1 MNLTTELLSQSLTRS
16 IRGSHENFCAEVTL
30 AKRSDGV
37 HVAVRRD
44 HPSRRIVKFSV
55 GYARFA
61 MPTVWI
67 HKHLELI
74 PSAGY
79 LVGPGGKPLD
89 LTLVEKYAAEAFA
102 AADEVTA
109 LRKARATTV

>member
-16 IRGSHENFCAEVTL
+16 IRASHENHCAEVTL
-30 AKRSDGV
+30 GKRSDR
-37 HVAVRRD
+37 VAAVVRRD
-44 HPSRRIVKFSV
+44 YPNRRIVKFSV
-55 GYARFA
+55 GYARVG
-61 MPTVWI
+61 MPTVWV

-79 LVGPGGKPLD
+79 LVGTGGKPLD
-89 LTLVEKYAAEAFA
+89 LTLVEKYVAEVFA

-109 LRKARATTV
+109 LRAANV